1 MNNGSR
7 IGLNK
12 QEKEVMMGQREG
24 KGIKNSKAGGV
35 VCWSLRE
42 VSLSKVLE
50 EKGKSFRFN
59 NIN

>member
-1 MNNGSR
+1 
-7 IGLNK
+7 
-12 QEKEVMMGQREG
+12 MGERED

-42 VSLSKVLE
+42 VSWSKVLE